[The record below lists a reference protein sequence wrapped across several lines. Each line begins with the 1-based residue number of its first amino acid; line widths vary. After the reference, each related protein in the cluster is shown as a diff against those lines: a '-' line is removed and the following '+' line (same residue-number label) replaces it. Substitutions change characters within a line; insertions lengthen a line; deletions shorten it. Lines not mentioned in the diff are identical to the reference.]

1 MNTTENIKER
11 SLSMDVYVFSYH
23 PPDSKM
29 VEDLGGKITTR
40 FKGTISGIQRQGNRI
55 TFTETLFLGGQQ
67 LKCCH
72 FIPAESIVVVEDPIL
87 QQNAWLQA
95 GVGTLLVPQIHQQRN
110 NWGSI
115 VEKYCGLVQVHQI
128 SVSTSMW
135 HGCDSSSQEQIQQ
148 PVKEELQA
156 EVTDSLKTQI
166 RPNLFKLLAWNQV
179 KQAVFF

>member
-1 MNTTENIKER
+1 MNTTESIEER
-11 SLSMDVYVFSYH
+11 SLSSDVYIFSYH
-23 PPDSKM
+23 APDPKM

-40 FKGTISGIQRQGNRI
+40 FKGTISNIQRQGDKI

-72 FIPAESIVVVEDPIL
+72 FISAKSIVVVEDPISE
-87 QQNAWLQA
+87 QNAWLQA
-95 GVGTLLVPQIHQQRN
+95 GVATLLVPQMHQERD

-128 SVSTSMW
+128 SVSTSVW
-135 HGCDSSSQEQIQQ
+135 HGCNSGLPPQVQQ
-148 PVKEELQA
+148 PVKSAQA
-156 EVTDSLKTQI
+156 EIADSHKKQNI
-166 RPNLFKLLAWNQV
+166 PNLFNLLKCNQI